1 MVKTIPFISEKVW
14 GYEKW
19 IVSVHEAGQS
29 LIEESQE
36 KLSTLLTKDFPI
48 LIKIIQANDT
58 LSVQVHPDDCYAK
71 EKENSLGKNECWYI
85 LDAKPNATLVCG
97 LKEQYTREEL
107 QNAIKNNSLEEYLNY
122 IPVKKGDFVFIPAGT
137 VHAIQG
143 GLRILEVQQSS
154 DVTYR
159 MYDWGRPREMHI
171 EKSLDV
177 IKPINPTLESPFS
190 KNFTCQYFSLSE
202 ISVQEE
208 KKKLLFESA
217 KNNFVTLFITSGEGT
232 LYSQSENK
240 SISVK
245 KEDTII
251 VKSSEIIFAENHSS
265 APLSIMIID

>member
-97 LKEQYTREEL
+97 LKEQYTRRDPD
-107 QNAIKNNSLEEYLNY
+107 QNPGVRA
-122 IPVKKGDFVFIPAGT
+122 
-137 VHAIQG
+137 
-143 GLRILEVQQSS
+143 
-154 DVTYR
+154 
-159 MYDWGRPREMHI
+159 
-171 EKSLDV
+171 
-177 IKPINPTLESPFS
+177 
-190 KNFTCQYFSLSE
+190 
-202 ISVQEE
+202 
-208 KKKLLFESA
+208 
-217 KNNFVTLFITSGEGT
+217 SGWA
-232 LYSQSENK
+232 Y
-240 SISVK
+240 
-245 KEDTII
+245 
-251 VKSSEIIFAENHSS
+251 
-265 APLSIMIID
+265 